1 LKQKSKLK
9 TQRKGRKKT
18 PSDEP
23 TVPLVQ
29 ASEHLVRCA
38 ETETKLTS
46 SDAPTV
52 NVLDAP
58 DDLQRKSSEDSST
71 G

>member
-1 LKQKSKLK
+1 LK
-9 TQRKGRKKT
+9 TQRKGKKKI

-23 TVPLVQ
+23 TVPSVQ
-29 ASEHLVRCA
+29 ASEHLVHCA
-38 ETETKLTS
+38 EAEMKLTLP
-46 SDAPTV
+46 DDLTV
-52 NVLDAP
+52 NILDAS